1 MFLAQSDWAF
11 CVISKNCVSVEEE
24 NETITIIVTHQG
36 VEKLID
42 CDEPPNPTYVG
53 LFQVK

>member
-1 MFLAQSDWAF
+1 MFLAQSRWEF
-11 CVISKNCVSVEEE
+11 CVISKNCVLVEEE

-42 CDEPPNPTYVG
+42 GDEPPNPTYVG